1 MPDIFIRFITE
12 HLISLRRL
20 MSHLMKGRRYHTI
33 ERPDRLSTE
42 LLRKLPVESAN
53 GEMLAM
59 ALASV
64 SV

>member
-1 MPDIFIRFITE
+1 
-12 HLISLRRL
+12 